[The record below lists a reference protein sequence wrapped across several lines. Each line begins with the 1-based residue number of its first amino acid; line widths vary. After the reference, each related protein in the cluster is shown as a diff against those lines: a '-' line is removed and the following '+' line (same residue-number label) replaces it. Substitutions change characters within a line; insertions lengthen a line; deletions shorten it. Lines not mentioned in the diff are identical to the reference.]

1 MKANASA
8 VDVMGELRSSPTIS
22 VEAYAQVMGIGRS
35 LAYDLARE
43 GSIPV
48 IRLGRRLRVPS
59 AAVLRILDAFNDTAD
74 D

>member
-1 MKANASA
+1 M
-8 VDVMGELRSSPTIS
+8 DELRSSPTIS
-22 VEAYAQVMGIGRS
+22 VEACAQVMGIGRS

-59 AAVLRILDAFNDTAD
+59 AAVLRMLDADSGTPND
-74 D
+74 